1 MKIVFEMHNCL
12 QQYNDFDPNYA
23 VPKWPHV
30 CYSYYFSLKLQI
42 LDVCKKSG
50 ETNFDICSKDY
61 ANQCIKDYIFSCATT
76 WF

>member
-1 MKIVFEMHNCL
+1 MKIVFEMRNCL

-30 CYSYYFSLKLQI
+30 CYSYNFSFGITNFSCLQ
-42 LDVCKKSG
+42 KSG
-50 ETNFDICSKDY
+50 ETYYDIFSKDY